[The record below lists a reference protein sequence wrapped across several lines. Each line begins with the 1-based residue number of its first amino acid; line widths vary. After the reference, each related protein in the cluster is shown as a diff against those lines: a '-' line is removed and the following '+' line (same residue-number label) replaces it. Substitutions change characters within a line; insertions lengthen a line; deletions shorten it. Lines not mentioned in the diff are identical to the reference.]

1 MKDNNIRILQ
11 EKLNNFNNK
20 LNSENYL
27 LEDYNNVKLLLKK
40 EQEKSKEAIDKAKDL
55 MIEVNRLKERI
66 EYLERSLSE
75 LMNTNGL
82 MKTIS
87 EIRRVPINKK
97 DRCVGFDAL
106 INRIDKVSEEVDL
119 KIKQKR

>member
-1 MKDNNIRILQ
+1 M
-11 EKLNNFNNK
+11 
-20 LNSENYL
+20 
-27 LEDYNNVKLLLKK
+27 KLLLKK

-55 MIEVNRLKERI
+55 MIEVNRLKEWI

-119 KIKQKR
+119 KIKQKRWWVNN